1 MNYEELVK
9 AHQLIDEY
17 ESTRH
22 TSTWEPRLYYDSNGE
37 ITAYYEVDHPTEG
50 NYIVLDHPDVFF
62 KNNTIL
68 MRVINGQLHIIKNQ
82 PARATGIVKSTQGQ
96 PVVSG
101 MAALALAPDEKY
113 QTVEYYGPR
122 TNS

>member
-17 ESTRH
+17 EAARPKSL
-22 TSTWEPRLYYDSNGE
+22 WEPRLYYDENGE
-37 ITAYYEVDHPTEG
+37 VTSYYEVDHPTEG
-50 NYIVLDHPDVFF
+50 NYIVLEHPDVFF

-68 MRVINGQLHIIKNQ
+68 MRVIDGKLHIVEHK
-82 PARATGIVKSTQGQ
+82 PTRVSRIVKSTQGQ

-101 MAALALAPDEKY
+101 MAALALNPNETY
-113 QTVEYYGPR
+113 QSVEHYGRR
-122 TNS
+122 TDS